1 MKFQPHDIV
10 RRVLPSGT
18 MVGGLMVVIASSHDK
33 RTIVRDI
40 KTGKFY
46 QYKSCNLEN
55 YGGTAK
61 IMVSKEDMD
70 KISITRGIGVF
81 YHSVSPL
88 YDKLY
93 ANPPRFVCFVLARK
107 DDTIRRIYQ
116 LGEISRVLRKV
127 GETRKGYDMV
137 PVKQPMYKLQLIGE
151 PCKGCIF
158 DNLSLAQ
165 E

>member
-18 MVGGLMVVIASSHDK
+18 MVGGLMAVIDSSHDK

-46 QYKSCNLEN
+46 QYKSCNLEK

-70 KISITRGIGVF
+70 KISITKGIGAF
-81 YHSVSPL
+81 YHSISPS

-93 ANPPRFVCFVLARK
+93 ANPSRFVCFVLATRGMV
-107 DDTIRRIYQ
+107 TRRTYQ
-116 LGEISRVLRKV
+116 LGKISRVLRKV

-151 PCKGCIF
+151 
-158 DNLSLAQ
+158 L
-165 E
+165 